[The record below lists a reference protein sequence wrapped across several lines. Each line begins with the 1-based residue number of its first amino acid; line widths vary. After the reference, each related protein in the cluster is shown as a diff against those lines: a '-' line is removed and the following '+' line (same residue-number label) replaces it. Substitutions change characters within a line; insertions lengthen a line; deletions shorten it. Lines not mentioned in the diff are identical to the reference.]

1 MLYLMFHLEV
11 KYILFPIF
19 LWFEVKLFN
28 LSPFHFFAIIL
39 SSHLQMEN
47 ANSLSIFDFKD
58 LSNNI
63 LGSNLDHIYYF
74 NIYPKIGFTIS
85 WV

>member
-1 MLYLMFHLEV
+1 
-11 KYILFPIF
+11 
-19 LWFEVKLFN
+19 
-28 LSPFHFFAIIL
+28 
-39 SSHLQMEN
+39 LQMEN